1 MVLRENPIKTTQMDD
16 LGVTPIY
23 IIYGHPYI
31 YIYYIYIGSPSTI
44 HQVALDPCGF
54 EVQLLRARPSPC
66 GIQQRLSLQGH
77 AGAAGSAA
85 QLKPHRH
92 THTY

>member
-1 MVLRENPIKTTQMDD
+1 MIWGLPPFISFMET
-16 LGVTPIY
+16 
-23 IIYGHPYI
+23 HI

-92 THTY
+92 THTLNVYVYI